1 MNTAYIVA
9 GYRSAVGKSGK
20 GVFKF
25 TRPDDLAADV
35 IKHLV
40 ASVPELDKDR
50 IDDVILFNSLKE
62 EDIHKIIDIELE
74 ALYSRVD
81 NMGYHL
87 KIDDKAKAFIADKGY
102 DVHFGARPLKR
113 AIQKYLEDL
122 IAEEIINSHLQEDD
136 TVKIT
141 LDEKTMSLNVKILK
155 PKKSK

>member
-1 MNTAYIVA
+1 
-9 GYRSAVGKSGK
+9 
-20 GVFKF
+20 
-25 TRPDDLAADV
+25 
-35 IKHLV
+35 
-40 ASVPELDKDR
+40 
-50 IDDVILFNSLKE
+50 
-62 EDIHKIIDIELE
+62 
-74 ALYSRVD
+74 
-81 NMGYHL
+81 MGYHL

-141 LDEKTMSLNVKILK
+141 LNEKTMSLNVKILK